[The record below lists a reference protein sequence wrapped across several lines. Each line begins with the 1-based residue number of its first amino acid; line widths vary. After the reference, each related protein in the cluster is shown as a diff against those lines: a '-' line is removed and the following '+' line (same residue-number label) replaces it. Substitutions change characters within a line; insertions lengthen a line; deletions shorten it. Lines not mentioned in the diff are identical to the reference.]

1 MTQNRLIEHQA
12 SKQVNLQ
19 PENESD
25 QVQTFHI
32 SIVAVTWKFPA
43 EN

>member
-1 MTQNRLIEHQA
+1 MTQNRLTEHQA

-19 PENESD
+19 PENKFDE
-25 QVQTFHI
+25 VRTIHI
-32 SIVAVTWKFPA
+32 SIVAGTGKFPA